1 MYITIIYE
9 RNNMSKKFNHKLH
22 GISNITEISAKD
34 RHTIS
39 KKAVDLIYPVV
50 SEFNIS
56 KEMLFNS
63 LGKSNMYLADFDD
76 LSMGKYDYTTNSIY
90 FSNDLDISKLDS
102 SVIHEIL
109 HFFQAELTEDNF
121 LIRMGLFKPSKLF
134 RPEKGLGLNEASVQY
149 IASTIVKEVPD
160 HVKYYELELTTPSS
174 NYYPIETAIIRQMCF
189 FTGTYP
195 LFFSTLFSTDLFEKT
210 FKTITSEEN
219 YNYIEEKLTYI
230 VQLQEKLS
238 DVYSTIHT
246 HNQAESKKISVLNN
260 ITNLKNKL
268 RETVL
273 DVQKIIYT
281 SAFANELDKIETV
294 QDIVNM
300 KTLISNF
307 ENYIINYEGD
317 YSFEQFK
324 DKINIELNNKLALIE
339 AYGNYS
345 FALKAKKDILNLPK
359 IYSQSFIKTFFS
371 KIKLLIDLR
380 FNFSRSNDEEL
391 YENEI

>member
-1 MYITIIYE
+1 
-9 RNNMSKKFNHKLH
+9 MSKKFNHKLH

-90 FSNDLDISKLDS
+90 FSNDLNISNLDS

-149 IASTIVKEVPD
+149 IASTIAKEVPD

-238 DVYSTIHT
+238 DVYSNIHT

>member
-1 MYITIIYE
+1 
-9 RNNMSKKFNHKLH
+9 MSVKPNHKLN
-22 GISNITEISAKD
+22 GIRNAVEISAKD

-39 KKAVDLIYPVV
+39 KKAIDLIYPVV

-63 LGKSNMYLADFDD
+63 LGKSNMYLADFEDM
-76 LSMGKYDYTTNSIY
+76 SMGKYDYTTNSIY
-90 FSNDLDISKLDS
+90 FSNELDITNLDS

-109 HFFQAELTEDNF
+109 HFFQAELTENNF
-121 LIRMGLFKPSKLF
+121 LVRMGLFEPSKLF
-134 RPEKGLGLNEASVQY
+134 RSEKGLGLNEASVQY
-149 IASTIVKEVPD
+149 LSSIIAKEVPD
-160 HVKYYELELTTPSS
+160 HVRYYELELVTPSS
-174 NYYPIETAIIRQMCF
+174 NYYPLETAIVRQMCF

-210 FKTITSEEN
+210 FKTITSEDN
-219 YNYIEEKLTYI
+219 YNYIEKKLTEI
-230 VQLQEKLS
+230 VHLQEKLS
-238 DVYSTIHT
+238 NIYSHIHT

-281 SAFANELDKIETV
+281 SAFANELDKVETV
-294 QDIVNM
+294 QDIVNI

-307 ENYIINYEGD
+307 ENYIISYEND

-324 DKINIELNNKLALIE
+324 DKISVELNNKLALIE

-359 IYSQSFIKTFFS
+359 IYSQSFFKTFFT

-380 FNFSRSNDEEL
+380 FNLSRSNDEEL

>member
-1 MYITIIYE
+1 
-9 RNNMSKKFNHKLH
+9 MSVKPNHKLN
-22 GISNITEISAKD
+22 GIRNAVEISAKD

-39 KKAVDLIYPVV
+39 KKAIDLIYPVV

-63 LGKSNMYLADFDD
+63 LGKSNMYLADFEDM
-76 LSMGKYDYTTNSIY
+76 SMGKYDYTTNSIY
-90 FSNDLDISKLDS
+90 FSNELDITNLDS

-109 HFFQAELTEDNF
+109 HFFQAELTENNF
-121 LIRMGLFKPSKLF
+121 LVRMGLFEPSKLF
-134 RPEKGLGLNEASVQY
+134 RSEKGLGLNEASVQY
-149 IASTIVKEVPD
+149 LASIIAKEVPD
-160 HVKYYELELTTPSS
+160 HVRYYELELVTPSS
-174 NYYPIETAIIRQMCF
+174 NYYPLETAIVRQMCF

-195 LFFSTLFSTDLFEKT
+195 LFFSTLFSTDLFKKT
-210 FKTITSEEN
+210 FKTITSVDN
-219 YNYIEEKLTYI
+219 YNYIEKKLTEI
-230 VQLQEKLS
+230 VHLQEKLS
-238 DVYSTIHT
+238 NIYSHIHT

-281 SAFANELDKIETV
+281 SAFANELDKVETV
-294 QDIVNM
+294 QDIVNIQ
-300 KTLISNF
+300 TLISNF
-307 ENYIINYEGD
+307 ENYIISYEND

-324 DKINIELNNKLALIE
+324 DKISVELNNKLALIE

-359 IYSQSFIKTFFS
+359 IYSQSFFTTFFT

-380 FNFSRSNDEEL
+380 FNLSRSNDEEL

>member
-1 MYITIIYE
+1 
-9 RNNMSKKFNHKLH
+9 MSVKPNHKLN
-22 GISNITEISAKD
+22 GIRNAVEISAKD

-39 KKAVDLIYPVV
+39 KKAIDLIYPVI

-76 LSMGKYDYTTNSIY
+76 MSMGKYDYTTNSIY
-90 FSNDLDISKLDS
+90 FSNELDITNLDS

-109 HFFQAELTEDNF
+109 HFFQAELTENNF
-121 LIRMGLFKPSKLF
+121 LVRMGLFEPSKLF
-134 RPEKGLGLNEASVQY
+134 RSEKGLGLNEASVQY
-149 IASTIVKEVPD
+149 LASIIAKEVPD
-160 HVKYYELELTTPSS
+160 HVRYYELELVTPSS
-174 NYYPIETAIIRQMCF
+174 NYYPLETAIVRQMCF

-210 FKTITSEEN
+210 FKTITSEDN
-219 YNYIEEKLTYI
+219 YNYIEKKLTEI
-230 VQLQEKLS
+230 VHLQEKLS
-238 DVYSTIHT
+238 NIYSHIHT

-281 SAFANELDKIETV
+281 SAFANELDKVETV
-294 QDIVNM
+294 QDIVNIQ
-300 KTLISNF
+300 TLISNF
-307 ENYIINYEGD
+307 ENYIISYEND

-324 DKINIELNNKLALIE
+324 DKISVELNNKLALIE

-359 IYSQSFIKTFFS
+359 IYSQSFFKTFFT

-380 FNFSRSNDEEL
+380 FNLSRSNYEEL

>member
-1 MYITIIYE
+1 
-9 RNNMSKKFNHKLH
+9 MSKRFNHKLH

-50 SEFNIS
+50 SEFKIS

-90 FSNDLDISKLDS
+90 FSNDLNITNLDS

-345 FALKAKKDILNLPK
+345 FALKARKDILNLPK

>member
-1 MYITIIYE
+1 
-9 RNNMSKKFNHKLH
+9 MSVKPNHKLN
-22 GISNITEISAKD
+22 GIRNAVEISAKD

-39 KKAVDLIYPVV
+39 KKAIDLIYPVV

-63 LGKSNMYLADFDD
+63 LGKSNMYLADFEDM
-76 LSMGKYDYTTNSIY
+76 SMGKYDYTTNSIY
-90 FSNDLDISKLDS
+90 FSNELDITNLDS

-109 HFFQAELTEDNF
+109 HFFQAELTENNF
-121 LIRMGLFKPSKLF
+121 LVRMGLFEPSKLF
-134 RPEKGLGLNEASVQY
+134 RSEKGLGLNEASVQY
-149 IASTIVKEVPD
+149 LSSIIAKEVPD
-160 HVKYYELELTTPSS
+160 HVRYYELELVTPSS
-174 NYYPIETAIIRQMCF
+174 NYYPLETAIVRQMCF

-210 FKTITSEEN
+210 FKTITSVDN
-219 YNYIEEKLTYI
+219 YNYIEKKLTEI
-230 VQLQEKLS
+230 VNLQEKLS
-238 DVYSTIHT
+238 NIYSHIHT

-281 SAFANELDKIETV
+281 SAFANELDKVETV
-294 QDIVNM
+294 QDIVNIQ
-300 KTLISNF
+300 TLISNF
-307 ENYIINYEGD
+307 ENYIISYEND

-324 DKINIELNNKLALIE
+324 DKISVELNNKLALIE

-359 IYSQSFIKTFFS
+359 IYSQSFFKTFFT

-380 FNFSRSNDEEL
+380 FNLSRSNDEEL

>member
-1 MYITIIYE
+1 
-9 RNNMSKKFNHKLH
+9 MSKQIKHKLQ
-22 GISNITEISAKD
+22 GISNVSEISAKD
-34 RHTIS
+34 RHIIS
-39 KKAVDLIYPVV
+39 KKAIELIYPVV

-63 LGKSNMYLADFDD
+63 LGKSNMYLADFED
-76 LSMGKYDYTTNSIY
+76 LAMGKYDYTTNSIY
-90 FSNDLDISKLDS
+90 FSNNLDITNLDS

-121 LIRMGLFKPSKLF
+121 LIRMGLFKPSKFF

-149 IASTIVKEVPD
+149 IASTMVKEVPD

-174 NYYPIETAIIRQMCF
+174 NYYPLETAIIRQMCF

-210 FKTITSEEN
+210 FKTITSEDN

-238 DVYSTIHT
+238 KVYSNIHT

-260 ITNLKNKL
+260 ITSLKNKL

-300 KTLISNF
+300 KTLISN
-307 ENYIINYEGD
+307 END

-359 IYSQSFIKTFFS
+359 IYSQSFFKTFFS

>member
-1 MYITIIYE
+1 
-9 RNNMSKKFNHKLH
+9 MSKKFNHKLH

-50 SEFNIS
+50 SEFKIS

-76 LSMGKYDYTTNSIY
+76 LAMGKYDYTTNSIY
-90 FSNDLDISKLDS
+90 FSNNLDITNLDS

-121 LIRMGLFKPSKLF
+121 LIRMGLFKPSKFF

-345 FALKAKKDILNLPK
+345 FALKARKDILNLPK

>member
-1 MYITIIYE
+1 
-9 RNNMSKKFNHKLH
+9 MSKKFNHKLH

-50 SEFNIS
+50 SEFKIS

-90 FSNDLDISKLDS
+90 FSNDLNISNLDS

-160 HVKYYELELTTPSS
+160 HVKYYELELTTPSN

-345 FALKAKKDILNLPK
+345 FALKARKDILNLPK

>member
-1 MYITIIYE
+1 
-9 RNNMSKKFNHKLH
+9 MSKKFNHKLH

-50 SEFNIS
+50 SEFKIS

-90 FSNDLDISKLDS
+90 FSNDLDISNLDS

-149 IASTIVKEVPD
+149 IASTIVKEIPD

-345 FALKAKKDILNLPK
+345 FALKARKDILNLPK

>member
-1 MYITIIYE
+1 
-9 RNNMSKKFNHKLH
+9 MSVKPNHKLN
-22 GISNITEISAKD
+22 GIRNAVEISAKD

-39 KKAVDLIYPVV
+39 KKAIDLIYPVI

-63 LGKSNMYLADFDD
+63 LGKSNMYLADFEDM
-76 LSMGKYDYTTNSIY
+76 SMGKYDYTTNSIY
-90 FSNDLDISKLDS
+90 FSNELDVTNLDS

-109 HFFQAELTEDNF
+109 HFFQAELTENNF
-121 LIRMGLFKPSKLF
+121 LVRMGLFEPSKLF
-134 RPEKGLGLNEASVQY
+134 RSEKGLGLNEASVQY
-149 IASTIVKEVPD
+149 LSSIIAKEVPD
-160 HVKYYELELTTPSS
+160 HVRYYELELVTPSS
-174 NYYPIETAIIRQMCF
+174 NYYPLETAIVRQMCF

-210 FKTITSEEN
+210 FKTITSEDN
-219 YNYIEEKLTYI
+219 YNYIEKKLTEI
-230 VQLQEKLS
+230 VHLQEKLS
-238 DVYSTIHT
+238 NIYSHIYT

-281 SAFANELDKIETV
+281 SAFANELDKVETV
-294 QDIVNM
+294 QDIVNIQ
-300 KTLISNF
+300 TLISNF
-307 ENYIINYEGD
+307 ENYIISYEND

-324 DKINIELNNKLALIE
+324 DKISVELNNKLALIE

-359 IYSQSFIKTFFS
+359 IYSQSFFKTFFT

-380 FNFSRSNDEEL
+380 FNLSRSNDEEL

>member
-1 MYITIIYE
+1 
-9 RNNMSKKFNHKLH
+9 MSVKPNHKLN
-22 GISNITEISAKD
+22 GIRNAVEISAKD

-39 KKAVDLIYPVV
+39 KKAIDLIYPVV

-63 LGKSNMYLADFDD
+63 LGKSNMYLADFEDM
-76 LSMGKYDYTTNSIY
+76 SMGKYDYTTNSIY
-90 FSNDLDISKLDS
+90 FSNELDITNLDS

-109 HFFQAELTEDNF
+109 HFFQAELTENNF
-121 LIRMGLFKPSKLF
+121 LVRMGLFEPSKLF
-134 RPEKGLGLNEASVQY
+134 RSEKGLGLNEASVQY
-149 IASTIVKEVPD
+149 LSSIIAKEVPD
-160 HVKYYELELTTPSS
+160 HVRYYELELVTPSS
-174 NYYPIETAIIRQMCF
+174 NYYPLETAIVRQMCF

-210 FKTITSEEN
+210 FKTITSVDN
-219 YNYIEEKLTYI
+219 YNYIEKKLTEI
-230 VQLQEKLS
+230 VHLQEKLS
-238 DVYSTIHT
+238 NIYSHIHT

-281 SAFANELDKIETV
+281 SAFANELDKVETV
-294 QDIVNM
+294 QDIVNIQ
-300 KTLISNF
+300 TLISNF
-307 ENYIINYEGD
+307 ENYIISYEND

-324 DKINIELNNKLALIE
+324 DKISVELNNKLALIE

-359 IYSQSFIKTFFS
+359 IYSQSFFTTFFT

-380 FNFSRSNDEEL
+380 FNLSRSNDEEL

>member
-1 MYITIIYE
+1 
-9 RNNMSKKFNHKLH
+9 MSVKSNHKLN
-22 GISNITEISAKD
+22 GIRNAVEISAKD

-39 KKAVDLIYPVV
+39 KKAIDLIYPVV

-63 LGKSNMYLADFDD
+63 LGKSNMYLADFEDM
-76 LSMGKYDYTTNSIY
+76 SMGKYDYTTNSIY
-90 FSNDLDISKLDS
+90 FSNELDITSLDS

-109 HFFQAELTEDNF
+109 HFFQAELTENNF
-121 LIRMGLFKPSKLF
+121 LVRMGLFEPSKLF
-134 RPEKGLGLNEASVQY
+134 RSEKGLGLNEASVQY
-149 IASTIVKEVPD
+149 LSSIIAKEVPD
-160 HVKYYELELTTPSS
+160 HVRYYELELVTPSS
-174 NYYPIETAIIRQMCF
+174 NYYPLETAIVRQMCF

-210 FKTITSEEN
+210 FKTITSVDN
-219 YNYIEEKLTYI
+219 YNYIEKKLTEI
-230 VQLQEKLS
+230 VHLQEKLS
-238 DVYSTIHT
+238 NIYSHIHT

-281 SAFANELDKIETV
+281 SAFANELDKVETV
-294 QDIVNM
+294 QDIVNIQ
-300 KTLISNF
+300 TLISNF
-307 ENYIINYEGD
+307 ENYIISYEND
-317 YSFEQFK
+317 YAFEQFK
-324 DKINIELNNKLALIE
+324 DKISVELNNKLALIE

-359 IYSQSFIKTFFS
+359 IYSQSFFKTFFT

-380 FNFSRSNDEEL
+380 FNLSRSNDEEL

>member
-1 MYITIIYE
+1 
-9 RNNMSKKFNHKLH
+9 MSVKSNHKLN
-22 GISNITEISAKD
+22 GIRNAVEISAKD

-39 KKAVDLIYPVV
+39 KKAIDLIYPVV

-63 LGKSNMYLADFDD
+63 LGKSNMYLADFEDM
-76 LSMGKYDYTTNSIY
+76 SIGKYDYTTNSIY
-90 FSNDLDISKLDS
+90 FSNELDITNLDS

-109 HFFQAELTEDNF
+109 HFFQAELTENNF
-121 LIRMGLFKPSKLF
+121 LVRMGLFEPSKLF
-134 RPEKGLGLNEASVQY
+134 RSEKGLGLNEASVQY
-149 IASTIVKEVPD
+149 LSSIIAKEVPD
-160 HVKYYELELTTPSS
+160 HVRYYELELVTPSS
-174 NYYPIETAIIRQMCF
+174 NYYPLETAIVRQMCF

-210 FKTITSEEN
+210 FKTITSVDN
-219 YNYIEEKLTYI
+219 YNYIEKKLTEI
-230 VQLQEKLS
+230 VHLQEKLS
-238 DVYSTIHT
+238 NIYSHIHT

-281 SAFANELDKIETV
+281 SAFANELDKVETV
-294 QDIVNM
+294 QDIVNIQ
-300 KTLISNF
+300 TLISNF
-307 ENYIINYEGD
+307 ENYIISYEND

-324 DKINIELNNKLALIE
+324 DKISVELNNKLALIE

-359 IYSQSFIKTFFS
+359 IYSQSFFKTFFT
-371 KIKLLIDLR
+371 KIKLLIDLK
-380 FNFSRSNDEEL
+380 FNLSRSNDEEL

>member
-1 MYITIIYE
+1 
-9 RNNMSKKFNHKLH
+9 MSKKFNHKLH

-50 SEFNIS
+50 SEFKIS

-90 FSNDLDISKLDS
+90 FSNDLDIANLDS

-134 RPEKGLGLNEASVQY
+134 KPEKGLGLNEASVQY

-260 ITNLKNKL
+260 ITSLKNKL

-345 FALKAKKDILNLPK
+345 FALKARKDILNLPK